1 MKNGV
6 MRVSLLFTFFVLFVA
21 TLKGVTGDEYDH
33 KVRETRNRL
42 KTTRERGC
50 ARVLLLKQLS
60 SSRCY
65 SHHLFSKRGRETSF
79 PRAMMMR
86 SSESVWKRA
95 RFETQSLVVNFWFD
109 LSRKACERGQRG
121 QKWQR
126 SATWILTSLSLFLS
140 LLLKLNSL

>member
-42 KTTRERGC
+42 KTTRGREC

-60 SSRCY
+60 SSR
-65 SHHLFSKRGRETSF
+65 
-79 PRAMMMR
+79 
-86 SSESVWKRA
+86 
-95 RFETQSLVVNFWFD
+95 
-109 LSRKACERGQRG
+109 
-121 QKWQR
+121 
-126 SATWILTSLSLFLS
+126 
-140 LLLKLNSL
+140 

>member
-42 KTTRERGC
+42 KTTRERKC

-65 SHHLFSKRGRETSF
+65 SHHLVSKRGRETSF
-79 PRAMMMR
+79 PRAMMML
-86 SSESVWKRA
+86 SSKSV
-95 RFETQSLVVNFWFD
+95 
-109 LSRKACERGQRG
+109 
-121 QKWQR
+121 
-126 SATWILTSLSLFLS
+126 
-140 LLLKLNSL
+140 